1 MKILTD
7 YIASK
12 VLQKNCCH
20 LVTFFVL
27 FIFSLTISANPSIP
41 PRPNFIVIV
50 SDNQSYYDI
59 GFIGGEAVTPNLDR
73 MAEEGVFATN
83 FYVTNPACTP
93 SRGSILTGRYPQRN
107 GLYEMIRNERT
118 RDGHRYSSE
127 EYAYS
132 PEMTLGMDSREIN
145 FGQMLKD
152 ACYVT
157 GVVGKWDSGRAKRYL
172 PLQRGFDFFFG
183 LANTGIDYWTHER
196 YGIPSMFR
204 GNELVKVE
212 GFSEELFTREA
223 LWFIR
228 EHCKEP
234 FLLYLPYHAP
244 SGAANLDIKGIRPPK
259 KYLDLYPGRDPA
271 DRRTEVLATIS
282 CMDEGIGQIMKLLK
296 ELNIDN
302 NTFVLFFPD
311 NGTSGPG
318 TGEFRM
324 GGTQIDALGE
334 GGIRVPL
341 IARWPGVIPAGS
353 GTDEFLSSLE
363 IFPTLMELGG
373 GKVPETVILDGFN
386 MLPVLQGKMPSVR
399 TQLFFESRHS
409 RAARIGHYKWIET
422 VQYSGLFDLSSD
434 TGEQNDLSEKYP
446 DILHFIKSQWENWR
460 REMNAAEPRGPFRD
474 Y

>member
-1 MKILTD
+1 MKIETSYCLCSFLAFSVISIAV
-7 YIASK
+7 IASP
-12 VLQKNCCH
+12 
-20 LVTFFVL
+20 T
-27 FIFSLTISANPSIP
+27 IP

-59 GFIGGEAVTPNLDR
+59 GFIGGEAVTPNLDN
-73 MAEEGVFATN
+73 MAKEGVFATN

-118 RDGHRYSSE
+118 RDGHRYTPE

-145 FGQMLKD
+145 FGEMLKD

-157 GVVGKWDSGRAKRYL
+157 GVVGKWDSGRAQRYL
-172 PLQRGFDFFFG
+172 PMQRGFDFFFG
-183 LANTGIDYWTHER
+183 HANTGIDYWTHKR

-204 GNELVKVE
+204 GNELVEEE

-223 LWFIR
+223 LKFVQ
-228 EHCKEP
+228 EHHKEP

-244 SGAANLDIKGIRPPK
+244 SGSANLEQTGIRPPK
-259 KYLDLYPGRDPA
+259 KYLDLYPDLDPTNK
-271 DRRTEVLATIS
+271 RTEVLAVIS
-282 CMDEGIGQIMKLLK
+282 CMDEGIGQIMELLK
-296 ELNIDN
+296 HLNIDKK
-302 NTFVLFFPD
+302 TLVMFFPD

-318 TGEFRM
+318 WGEFRM

-341 IARWPGVIPAGS
+341 IARWPGVIPAGTET
-353 GTDEFLSSLE
+353 GEFLSSLE
-363 IFPTLMELGG
+363 IFPTLMELAGG
-373 GKVPETVILDGFN
+373 RVPENVVLDGFN
-386 MLPVLQGKMPSVR
+386 MLPVLQGKVQSVR
-399 TQLFFESRHS
+399 TQLFFESRNS
-409 RAARIGHYKWIET
+409 RAARVGKYKWIET
-422 VQYSGLFDLSSD
+422 IQYSGLFDVLKD
-434 TGEQNDLSEKYP
+434 PAEKNDLSEDYP
-446 DILHFIKSQWENWR
+446 YILQFIKMQWENWR